1 MVAMPEFVFI
11 GLSDCSGPNIRL
23 HTHADTWEIL
33 FYTRGSGHV
42 LVGGEPI
49 PFTPGRIVFMPQGV
63 EHGERSNATFACLF
77 LHMKGYAGRA
87 SPPPMY
93 EDDASGSAETLA
105 RMLNREF
112 HLRQA
117 NWRRVTQELL
127 DLLMLLFAR
136 WERATPDEP
145 WVAALKAEL
154 VDNLHNPDFDVN
166 AALNKL
172 LLCPEHARRIFARA
186 TGKTPLQY
194 LTGLRI
200 EEAKQLLARGGLS
213 VKEVAHR
220 VGVPDP
226 FYFSRMFRKSAG
238 LAPQQYAERLENK

>member
-1 MVAMPEFVFI
+1 MPEFVSI
-11 GLSDCSGPNIRL
+11 GLSDSSGPNIRL

-33 FYTRGSGHV
+33 FYTGGAGHV

-49 PFTPGRIVFMPQGV
+49 PFSPGRIVFMPQGV
-63 EHGERSNATFACLF
+63 EHGERSNAIFACLF
-77 LHMKGYAGRA
+77 LHMKGYDGRA
-87 SPPPMY
+87 GHPPIF

-112 HLRQA
+112 HLKQA
-117 NWRRVTQELL
+117 NWRRITQELL

-136 WERATPDEP
+136 WECATPDEP
-145 WVAALKAEL
+145 LVADLKREL
-154 VDNLHNPDFDVN
+154 VDNLHNPDFDVS

-172 LLCPEHARRIFARA
+172 LMCPEHARRIFACA

-194 LTGLRI
+194 LTALRI

-226 FYFSRMFRKSAG
+226 LYFSRLFRKSAG
-238 LAPQQYAERLENK
+238 RSPQQYAQRLR